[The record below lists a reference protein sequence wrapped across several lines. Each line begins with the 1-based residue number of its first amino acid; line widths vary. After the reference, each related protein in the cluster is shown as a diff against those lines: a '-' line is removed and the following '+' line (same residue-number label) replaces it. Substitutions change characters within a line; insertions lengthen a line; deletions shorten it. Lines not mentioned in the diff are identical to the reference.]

1 MPANQDQ
8 VTLTLKAPQTALEE
22 PCNLSFEGRATIQ
35 GREVVRQAV
44 PAEDMMQA
52 FIYRHLVPE
61 KNLLV
66 AVIARPR
73 PRAPLNF
80 LGESP
85 VKLPS
90 GGTARLKFSLPRG
103 PMFENVQLALNNPP
117 EGISIQN
124 ASPAQESL
132 TLLLHADADKVKT
145 GQKGNLII
153 EASTERTNNPGGG
166 TQPPNKKRVS
176 LGVLPAIPFEIV
188 K

>member
-1 MPANQDQ
+1 M
-8 VTLTLKAPQTALEE
+8 EE
-22 PCNLSFEGRATIQ
+22 PRNLSLEGRATIQ

-52 FIYRHLVPE
+52 FIYHHLVPA

-66 AVIARPR
+66 AVIGRER
-73 PRAPLNF
+73 PRAPLKF

-85 VKLPS
+85 VKLPA
-90 GGTARLKFSLPRG
+90 GGTASLQFSLPRG
-103 PMFENVQLALNNPP
+103 PMLEKVQLALNDPP
-117 EGISIQN
+117 EGISVQN
-124 ASPAQESL
+124 VSPAQESV
-132 TLLLHADADKVKT
+132 TLLLHADADKVKP

-153 EASTERTNNPGGG
+153 DASVERTVNPASG
-166 TQPPNKKRVS
+166 TQPANKRRVS